1 MVGAVRFELTTSC
14 TRNKRATKLRYA
26 PNQQAHTV
34 ANCRAEMQRVSR
46 FRERFVRDGAE
57 TPGAA
62 TRDTARRTGL
72 RRNWGARRI
81 APGLFQSFMQ
91 PEFFGLGTAVN
102 TGAILLGGLVGRLC
116 SRQLGETA
124 EGRLRVF
131 LAALTVWV
139 GLSLTWKSFHG
150 GLGAIARQF
159 IVLLAALMLGKWL
172 GKKLGLQ
179 DGMNQLGAFAG
190 KSFAAENRPEGARF
204 NDGFVSGTIVFCLAP
219 LAIIGAAVDGLDG
232 NYRPLVIKAAIDG
245 LAAIS
250 FAAKFGWGVLLVV
263 IPVIAYQGAVTL
275 LVATVVPSLGGDDV
289 QAVNAVAGMLVFCVA
304 LIMLKLKR
312 VALGDYLPSLAVA
325 PALTWLLGRMFP

>member
-1 MVGAVRFELTTSC
+1 
-14 TRNKRATKLRYA
+14 
-26 PNQQAHTV
+26 
-34 ANCRAEMQRVSR
+34 
-46 FRERFVRDGAE
+46 
-57 TPGAA
+57 
-62 TRDTARRTGL
+62 
-72 RRNWGARRI
+72 
-81 APGLFQSFMQ
+81 MQ

-102 TGAILLGGLVGRLC
+102 AGAIILGGLAGRMF

-159 IVLLAALMLGKWL
+159 VVLLAALMLGKWL
-172 GKKLGLQ
+172 GRKLGLQ

-190 KSFAAENRPEGARF
+190 KKFTSETSPQSARF
-204 NDGFVSGTIVFCLAP
+204 SDGFVSCTIVYCLAP
-219 LAIIGAAVDGLDG
+219 LAIVGAAVDGLDG

-250 FAAKFGWGVLLVV
+250 FSAKFGWGVLLAV
-263 IPVIAYQGAVTL
+263 IPVVAYQGAVTL
-275 LVATVVPSLGGDDV
+275 LSAMLAPTLGV
-289 QAVNAVAGMLVFCVA
+289 EEVLAVNAVAGMLVFCVA

-325 PALTWLLGRMFP
+325 PALTWALSRLFP